1 MKTLFVIIGIV
12 VIFGILISSGGVAGG
27 VCINGVGC
35 VRSESGGLKI
45 DQNDGPVTIEAG
57 RRP

>member
-27 VCINGVGC
+27 ICIQGVGC
-35 VRSESGGLKI
+35 VRSEDRGVTI
-45 DQNDGPVTIEAG
+45 DQNDGPVTIQAG
-57 RRP
+57 SRP